1 MKLFF
6 SEASYMRCF
15 FRLGL
20 MLLVSVPNVY
30 AGDVI
35 LSNIFPGGTYQI
47 PVKSFVELRFKTV
60 YKQRYDFS
68 CGSAALASL
77 LAFHYD
83 DEVDEQSVFKDMY
96 AAGDK
101 EKIHNQGFSLL
112 DMKIYLDQRGYRSNG
127 FKISLDQL
135 IKAEVPAIT
144 IINNNGYFHFIIIK
158 GLNEQEVLVGDPAV
172 GVKVIARDEFEKMW
186 GNRILFLIQDKQ
198 LLVSELNSNA
208 EWSARIKAPLG
219 LAIDRTSLA
228 AFNIQLLGNS
238 DF

>member
-1 MKLFF
+1 MNMFF
-6 SEASYMRCF
+6 SVSSYMRCF
-15 FRLGL
+15 FKLGL
-20 MLLVSVPNVY
+20 MLLLSAPSAY
-30 AGDVI
+30 AGDVF
-35 LSNIFPGGTYQI
+35 LSNVLPGGAYQI

-83 DEVDEQSVFKDMY
+83 NDVDEQSVFKEMY

-101 EKIHNQGFSLL
+101 EKIHKQGFSLL
-112 DMKIYLDQRGYRSNG
+112 DMKIYLDQRGYLSNG

-144 IINNNGYFHFIIIK
+144 IINNNGYFHFIVIK
-158 GLNEQEVLVGDPAV
+158 GLNEQEVLIGDPAV
-172 GVKVIARDEFEKMW
+172 GVKVIARDDFEKMW
-186 GNRILFLIQDKQ
+186 GNRILFLIQDKR
-198 LLVSELNSNA
+198 LLANELNNDT

-219 LAIDRTSLA
+219 VAIDRTSLA
-228 AFNIQLLGNS
+228 AFNILLLGNS

>member
-1 MKLFF
+1 
-6 SEASYMRCF
+6 
-15 FRLGL
+15 
-20 MLLVSVPNVY
+20 MLLVSAPSIY

-35 LSNIFPGGTYQI
+35 LSNVLPGGAYQI

-83 DEVDEQSVFKDMY
+83 DKVDEQSVFKDMY

-101 EKIHNQGFSLL
+101 RKIHKQGFSLL
-112 DMKIYLDQRGYRSNG
+112 DMKRYLDQRGYRSNG

-186 GNRILFLIQDKQ
+186 GNRILFLIQDKK
-198 LLVSELNSNA
+198 LLTNELNSSS

-219 LAIDRTSLA
+219 LAIDRTSLS
-228 AFNIQLLGNS
+228 AFNVLLLGNS

>member
-1 MKLFF
+1 MKSHSLLTFYMKCFF
-6 SEASYMRCF
+6 S
-15 FRLGL
+15 LGL
-20 MLLVSVPNVY
+20 ILLVFAPSIY
-30 AGDVI
+30 AGDVF
-35 LSNIFPGGTYQI
+35 LSNVLPGGAYQI

-77 LAFHYD
+77 LTFHYD
-83 DEVDEQSVFKDMY
+83 DKVDEQGVFKDMY

-101 EKIHNQGFSLL
+101 EKIHKQGFSLL

-158 GLNEQEVLVGDPAV
+158 GFSVHDKKSK
-172 GVKVIARDEFEKMW
+172 KVA
-186 GNRILFLIQDKQ
+186 
-198 LLVSELNSNA
+198 
-208 EWSARIKAPLG
+208 
-219 LAIDRTSLA
+219 
-228 AFNIQLLGNS
+228 
-238 DF
+238 

>member
-1 MKLFF
+1 MKIFF
-6 SEASYMRCF
+6 SVASYRRYF

-20 MLLVSVPNVY
+20 MLLVSAPNVY

-35 LSNIFPGGTYQI
+35 LSNVLPGGTYQI

-83 DEVDEQSVFKDMY
+83 DEVDEQSVFKEMY
-96 AAGDK
+96 AAGNK
-101 EKIHNQGFSLL
+101 EKIHKQGFSLL

-198 LLVSELNSNA
+198 LLASELNSNA

-228 AFNIQLLGNS
+228 AFNVLLLGNY